1 MAPNVQ
7 QTVNEL
13 GGSFL
18 VAFYLPRILQWAK
31 CQRWFPFLQEGQ
43 AKLNRVTALVL
54 ALLAAMGLHWTF
66 SHGETGWQ
74 FSIGG
79 PQLTV
84 VGFLLDF
91 ARQFAAQQ
99 FFYEHQN
106 QTSTT
111 NAINAGADTVSP
123 STLGRILTDAIKNAA
138 RQVGPTLLV
147 VTLGFGAIGCAGK
160 QAPLVM
166 PTSTAAIA
174 TDDAALRAY
183 AQKSVG
189 VLDAALDVVREVN
202 VAEKKVEILMSP
214 SMVTNTRA
222 AMTAVTQQIIT
233 AAKAIQAG
241 AKSFGAL
248 KALLDPVLAKVQA
261 LVELVHS
268 LPASAQNRQGF
279 GPLVS
284 TLLGIVTTIVTGA
297 HQ

>member
-1 MAPNVQ
+1 M
-7 QTVNEL
+7 TRDSKL
-13 GGSFL
+13 L
-18 VAFYLPRILQWAK
+18 RILQLAAIVLGIMAATISDPVSYGLSPIAMKW
-31 CQRWFPFLQEGQ
+31 
-43 AKLNRVTALVL
+43 L
-54 ALLAAMGLHWTF
+54 ALLSTIMG
-66 SHGETGWQ
+66 
-74 FSIGG
+74 
-79 PQLTV
+79 
-84 VGFLLDF
+84 
-91 ARQFAAQQ
+91 
-99 FFYEHQN
+99 
-106 QTSTT
+106 
-111 NAINAGADTVSP
+111 TVSGWLGTSPLKGDDEANGVKP
-123 STLGRILTDAIKNAA
+123 SHLPVVLLAVALG
-138 RQVGPTLLV
+138 
-147 VTLGFGAIGCAGK
+147 GALSVASGCAGR
-160 QAPLVM
+160 QTAPLVM
-166 PTSTAAIA
+166 PTSTAAVA

-248 KALLDPVLAKVQA
+248 KALLDPVLTKVQA
-261 LVELVHS
+261 LVDLVHS
-268 LPASAQNRQGF
+268 LPPSAQNRQGF